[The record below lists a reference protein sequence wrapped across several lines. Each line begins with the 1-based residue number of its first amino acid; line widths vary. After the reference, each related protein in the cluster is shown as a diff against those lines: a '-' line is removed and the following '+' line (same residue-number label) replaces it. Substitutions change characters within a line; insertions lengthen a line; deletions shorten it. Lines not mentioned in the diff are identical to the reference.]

1 MKPTASLRM
10 KDTELCR
17 IVDDQARFSEKVEV
31 LKFHY
36 ARGRVDRQKL
46 NLDEFINKQK

>member
-1 MKPTASLRM
+1 M
-10 KDTELCR
+10 KDNELCR
-17 IVDDQARFSEKVEV
+17 IVDDQARFAEKVEV

-46 NLDEFINKQK
+46 NLDEFINRQK

>member
-17 IVDDQARFSEKVEV
+17 IVDDEQRFSEKVEV

-36 ARGRVDRQKL
+36 AKARSDKQKL
-46 NLDEFINKQK
+46 GLEEFINK